1 LIPTFPDEEAFACI
15 ERELGFPLDSVYSS
29 ISPSPIAAAS
39 LGQVYK
45 ARLKYSGKL
54 VAVKVQRPGIE
65 DAIGQ
70 DFYLLRGLGFLIN
83 KYVDIVTSDVVAL
96 MDEFACRVFQELNY
110 VQVHLSCHC
119 VILVACILLSV
130 SSGCKISSHLFSY

>member
-1 LIPTFPDEEAFACI
+1 M
-15 ERELGFPLDSVYSS
+15 
-29 ISPSPIAAAS
+29 
-39 LGQVYK
+39 
-45 ARLKYSGKL
+45 
-54 VAVKVQRPGIE
+54 QRPGIE

>member
-1 LIPTFPDEEAFACI
+1 
-15 ERELGFPLDSVYSS
+15 
-29 ISPSPIAAAS
+29 
-39 LGQVYK
+39 
-45 ARLKYSGKL
+45 LKYSGKL

-110 VQVHLSCHC
+110 VQVHLFLSSCDLWLHAFC
-119 VILVACILLSV
+119 YPCLLAARR
-130 SSGCKISSHLFSY
+130 ITFFLTD